1 MEKLDESS
9 EISDT
14 ISILLRGPPKIR
26 VGFKGV
32 GVRPS
37 RGPPPRT
44 KIVRPARQVTLHASP
59 MSGSR
64 HHDTAINDAPF
75 EMQRHVAEQEAIAQL
90 HAPREGSPAVLADD
104 LPRALFRDG
113 VAAVNAVCT
122 GPSASALLA
131 HVNATLLAARIERD
145 RPEGEALLGK
155 MLCREHRYD
164 LKLDLRE
171 VSALALALELH
182 PISIRA
188 CSAAQAPVAAA
199 VGELISVLG
208 PSLASLLGPQ
218 VQR

>member
-1 MEKLDESS
+1 M
-9 EISDT
+9 
-14 ISILLRGPPKIR
+14 
-26 VGFKGV
+26 
-32 GVRPS
+32 GVRPF
-37 RGPPPRT
+37 RAPPPCR
-44 KIVRPARQVTLHASP
+44 KIVRPVLQVTCALHALP
-59 MSGSR
+59 MCGSR

>member
-1 MEKLDESS
+1 MKRSAISPAISPPTRPNSLLSEVLVFGRSNSS
-9 EISDT
+9 QIN
-14 ISILLRGPPKIR
+14 SI
-26 VGFKGV
+26 
-32 GVRPS
+32 
-37 RGPPPRT
+37 
-44 KIVRPARQVTLHASP
+44 HAMPMCELGSP
-59 MSGSR
+59 
-64 HHDTAINDAPF
+64 DAAITDAPF
-75 EMQRHVAEQEAIAQL
+75 EMQRQVAEQEAIAQL